1 MAIKI
6 LTATFLVLADA
17 RLDPQVKN
25 AENIITLSEYPF
37 AQEAANVIFE
47 KFSVI
52 VSLIEAQAATEILK
66 EKAEALGI
74 TTEKTEALGITT
86 CGVKAFADD
95 VRQLVEGL
103 LSGED
108 PSIEKFQ
115 YKYQALDAEAKQY
128 FELFAQE
135 AASANDNASKTI
147 EKRQA
152 EFQAN
157 VATLIATLGEYASP
171 DAANVEKFLQA
182 REGVI
187 KAALLQFFDEEAMG
201 NPAELYGHT
210 LAQYQVAATAIK
222 DATVSWLKDR
232 KADVGLRGDAENCLQ
247 SIDLSSG
254 DGQLHPAR
262 DAFSDAFNSAVAEE

>member
-25 AENIITLSEYPF
+25 AENIITLSEYLPV
-37 AQEAANVIFE
+37 QEAAKVIFE

-66 EKAEALGI
+66 
-74 TTEKTEALGITT
+74 EKTEALGITT

-254 DGQLHPAR
+254 DGQLHPAL
-262 DAFSDAFNSAVAEE
+262 DAFNSAVAEE